1 LVPEPKDELA
11 KIEVGNVVGIIGFKS
26 FLAKTILLAP
36 FPGVKVIVT
45 LVVDGFKLIELAL
58 NPGAGGAGKTK
69 LLLNTANV
77 LAPFPELATLP
88 FVTKPNALQ

>member
-36 FPGVKVIVT
+36 LPGVKLIET

-58 NPGAGGAGKTK
+58 SVGAGGGGKTR
-69 LLLNTANV
+69 LLLNPANV
-77 LAPFPELATLP
+77 LAPFPKLITPVLETNLNEL
-88 FVTKPNALQ
+88 Q